1 MRRLW
6 ALYWIAAIMMLGGLI
21 GMGVMGAGA
30 LGAAARCQ
38 CPYESRSDARHG
50 VSSCPQAIADAV
62 GGQGVELQDLYDLE
76 ARMLWAEERRRAWE
90 ELARRHQ
97 GASAIAC
104 EQLAEAATQREVR

>member
-1 MRRLW
+1 
-6 ALYWIAAIMMLGGLI
+6 AIMTLGGLI
-21 GMGVMGAGA
+21 GMGVMGARA

-38 CPYESRSDARHG
+38 CPSESRSGA
-50 VSSCPQAIADAV
+50 
-62 GGQGVELQDLYDLE
+62 GQGVGSGPGPIADSAGRQGAWRELDELE

-104 EQLAEAATQREVR
+104 EQLADAASRRHVP